1 MHLNALRVLLTG
13 SFVALGVSLAA
24 QPQAPGHAG
33 AGQHKPDHMQ
43 HSFSDAEKYAKEFD
57 DPSRDAWQMPGRV
70 IEALGLRAGQSVA
83 DIGAGT
89 GYYTMRLA
97 ARLGPASLIYAQ
109 ETDPA
114 ELALLGARADRQ
126 RLLNVIPVQGYPS
139 DPALP
144 PGSVDVALLSH
155 SYHQVPEPYLFLYRL
170 AGALAPGGRVGVIG
184 FDRQAI
190 QYGLPPAAL
199 ECEFEAVGYRTVA
212 LYRLTP
218 GEAYLAVF
226 EAPDRL
232 PEPSAIEP
240 CGPPE
245 PAPDP

>member
-1 MHLNALRVLLTG
+1 MLAALLLGAPACVHGAAGPDPSGSAGAFPAPRRPVASPLIDVAGDERRRDEDGEAAYVFDALRLV
-13 SFVALGVSLAA
+13 
-24 QPQAPGHAG
+24 PG
-33 AGQHKPDHMQ
+33 M
-43 HSFSDAEKYAKEFD
+43 
-57 DPSRDAWQMPGRV
+57 R
-70 IEALGLRAGQSVA
+70 VA

-97 ARLGPASLIYAQ
+97 ARLGPASLVYAQ

-144 PGSVDVALLSH
+144 TGSVDVALLSH
-155 SYHQVPEPYLFLYRL
+155 SYHQVPEPYRFLHRL

-190 QYGLPPAAL
+190 HYGLPPAVL
-199 ECEFEAVGYRTVA
+199 ECEFEAVGYRQVG
-212 LYRLTP
+212 LYQLTP

-226 EAPDRL
+226 DAPDRP
-232 PEPSAIEP
+232 PEPSSIEP

-245 PAPDP
+245 SPPDP